1 MKLGDLKNW
10 VNQLPEE
17 YLDYDVCNAE
27 NGELT
32 DDGEYTYRLD
42 KPVVS
47 LDVDEENK
55 EVLILNN

>member
-1 MKLGDLKNW
+1 MKLKELKDW

-17 YLDYDVCNAE
+17 FLEFDVCNAE

-47 LDVDEENK
+47 LDVDEDNE
-55 EVLILNN
+55 EILILNN

>member
-1 MKLGDLKNW
+1 MKLKELKDW

-17 YLDYDVCNAE
+17 FLEFDVCNAE
-27 NGELT
+27 KGELT

-47 LDVDEENK
+47 LDVDEDNK